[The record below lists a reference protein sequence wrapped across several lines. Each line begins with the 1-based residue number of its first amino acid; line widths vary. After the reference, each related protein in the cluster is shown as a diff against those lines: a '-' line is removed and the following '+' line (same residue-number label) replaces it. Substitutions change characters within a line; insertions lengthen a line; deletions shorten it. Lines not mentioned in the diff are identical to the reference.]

1 MNVNRIKKYQSFCR
15 YWTKSNADYN
25 EHIWSKTCELY
36 QREVDWL
43 GSMGIEKCFI
53 DTDGIVTKPL
63 QLVIRYVVKLH
74 AVQTAYK
81 ELFGT
86 AYKRLFFEPI
96 KFSKCIFI
104 WETVNG
110 NMSPDWWIEHWKYIA
125 IKNFNK
131 TWSQKVHYT
140 ESLP

>member
-86 AYKRLFFEPI
+86 AYKRLFFELM
-96 KFSKCIFI
+96 KFFKCLLIPS
-104 WETVNG
+104 
-110 NMSPDWWIEHWKYIA
+110 SPDRYIEHLKHITFE
-125 IKNFNK
+125 ISNKK
-131 TWSQKVHYT
+131 TWICKWRSSSNYFMKKK
-140 ESLP
+140 E